1 MRRRMDTGGIEFRV
15 AGMPLPRTV
24 SRQNKAQKVTPD
36 GRPVWVVK
44 LTAFDSGAGPHGST
58 EVIWVEVAG
67 AEPSLVINQVATVA
81 GLVHAPWVNKQG
93 ELVEAFRADSIVMV
107 DGGARRAA

>member
-1 MRRRMDTGGIEFRV
+1 MRRRIVTDGIEFRV
-15 AGMPLPRTV
+15 AAMPLPRTV

-44 LTAFDSGAGPHGST
+44 LTAFDAGAGAHGST

-67 AEPSLVINQVATVA
+67 PEPSLVNNQVATVQ

-93 ELVEAFRADSIVMV
+93 ELVEAFRADAVAMA
-107 DGGARRAA
+107 DGGRRAA